1 MPECHW
7 RRQVFA
13 HHEVIGWWHLPNLY
27 ARIPLGGTFHN
38 VTTNSVGMRSL
49 REYPRAK
56 PSGRRRVVF
65 LGDSYTAGDGVSN
78 AQRFTDLL
86 EARHPHL
93 DAMNFGLNGT
103 GTDQQVLI
111 FETMARHYAADA
123 YVFCICVENIARN
136 LYTCFPSFDFR
147 EQQVV
152 YRPKP
157 YFELSADG
165 LALRNQPVTLEKR
178 TKDALGDW
186 RYSFPYLP
194 GSDDPY
200 AIYAYPDRPHWQTM
214 KAILDR
220 FTGAVRGKPVLIVP
234 MPMYNHYLE
243 QHPPTYLPRFREL
256 EDRSAG
262 VFTVDLLPAFT
273 RRPRAER
280 EAFRFNDDPHYTAA
294 AHAVV
299 ADEIERAMRECC
311 PGLLDQ
317 PGELTGMSFDRVPLP
332 TS

>member
-1 MPECHW
+1 MPDCHW
-7 RRQVFA
+7 RRQVFT
-13 HHEVIGWWHLPNLY
+13 HHASIGWWHLPNLY
-27 ARIPLGGTFHN
+27 ARIPLGGTFHA
-38 VTTNSVGMRSL
+38 VATNSVGMRSL
-49 REYPRAK
+49 REYPREI
-56 PSGRRRVVF
+56 PSGRTRIAF

-86 EARHPHL
+86 EARYPHL

-111 FETMARHYAADA
+111 FETVARHYAADA

-136 LYTCFPSFDFR
+136 LYTCFPSFDYR

-157 YFELSADG
+157 YFELTADG
-165 LALRNQPVTLEKR
+165 LVLRNQPVSLEKR
-178 TKDALGDW
+178 HKDALGDW
-186 RYSFPYLP
+186 RCDFPYLP

-200 AIYAYPDRPHWQTM
+200 AIYAHPDRPHWQTM
-214 KAILDR
+214 RAILDR
-220 FTGAVRGKPVLIVP
+220 FTGAVAGKPVFIVP

-243 QHPPTYLPRFREL
+243 QHPPTYWPRFREL
-256 EDRSAG
+256 EDPPAA
-262 VFTVDLLPAFT
+262 VYVVDLLPALT

-280 EAFRFNDDPHYTAA
+280 ESFRFRDDPHYTAA

-299 ADEIERAMRECC
+299 ADAIDRVLRERC
-311 PGLLDQ
+311 PGLLDR
-317 PGELTGMSFDRVPLP
+317 PVESAGRSSERTLLP
-332 TS
+332 AS